1 MSREAFL
8 GSAVWTERPVLAPP
22 FKAGDLEHIPDLS
35 GFWCLICAILGVVR
49 EFLGKGL
56 DLGSAWGEL
65 PECDKLP
72 LVVVA
77 EGAQTGGGGAERLDN
92 PS

>member
-35 GFWCLICAILGVVR
+35 GLWCLICAILGVVR
-49 EFLGKGL
+49 ESLGKSL
-56 DLGSAWGEL
+56 DRGSAWSEL

-77 EGAQTGGGGAERLDN
+77 EGAQIGGREAKRLDS